1 MNDASYLIILFL
13 FCIVIILIKIWRT
26 TTKRRQQDD
35 EKEKAEFP
43 STLDMEKEFDDDP
56 IINPGYSSLKSN
68 IFHKDRND
76 NDN

>member
-13 FCIVIILIKIWRT
+13 FGIVFVLINIWRAS
-26 TTKRRQQDD
+26 TKRRLSD
-35 EKEKAEFP
+35 KEKQRIKLKQRALEEKSDVDLTTDPEF
-43 STLDMEKEFDDDP
+43 SF
-56 IINPGYSSLKSN
+56 LKFN

>member
-1 MNDASYLIILFL
+1 MNDASYLIVLFL
-13 FCIVIILIKIWRT
+13 FGLVFILINIWRAS
-26 TTKRRQQDD
+26 TKRRQQDD
-35 EKEKAEFP
+35 EKDKAEFP

-56 IINPGYSSLKSN
+56 IINPGYSFLKSN